1 MRLQSL
7 IVTGV
12 AAASVLALTACNPAK
27 IGEHRNERPMVAAV
41 RLDCPDRQGDLTR
54 VSVAG
59 DGRSCAYTGDAGE
72 QVTLQLIALNAKPA
86 QAVLA
91 ELEAELKQGAA
102 SPSAL
107 ETANQDGSSAAPAA
121 NPSPAG
127 GDVAAATD
135 AAGDQAKANAG
146 SDSDENDR
154 EEAHVNLPG
163 LHINTR
169 GDRAE
174 INMPGV
180 HINADGGK
188 ARVNVDRPGG
198 RLLSINAD
206 EQGAEIRT
214 GDITARNVNA
224 TYLLASK
231 EGGKLGDRAVGYVA
245 RGPVTGPLVVGVVK
259 SHGFRESHDDLLH
272 AVRRLVRRNVQRS

>member
-12 AAASVLALTACNPAK
+12 AATSVLALAACNPAK

-41 RLDCPDRQGDLTR
+41 RLDCPGRQGDLTR

-59 DGRSCAYTGDAGE
+59 DGRSCAYTGEAGE
-72 QVTLQLIALNAKPA
+72 QVTLQLMALNAKPA
-86 QAVLA
+86 RAVLA
-91 ELEAELKQGAA
+91 DLEAELRQAA
-102 SPSAL
+102 PSLSAL
-107 ETANQDGSSAAPAA
+107 DNANRDGSIGSPAA
-121 NPSPAG
+121 TSSSAS
-127 GDVAAATD
+127 GDVAAANV
-135 AAGDQAKANAG
+135 AAGDQAKADA
-146 SDSDENDR
+146 DSDENDG

-163 LHINTR
+163 LHINTH

-224 TYLLASK
+224 TYILASK
-231 EGGKLGDRAVGYVA
+231 DAGKLGDRAVGYVA

-259 SHGFRESHDDLLH
+259 SHGDRDNADDLLH

>member
-59 DGRSCAYTGDAGE
+59 DGRSCAYTGAAGE
-72 QVTLQLIALNAKPA
+72 QVTLQLMALNAKPA

-91 ELEAELKQGAA
+91 ELEARLKQGAP

-121 NPSPAG
+121 TPGG
-127 GDVAAATD
+127 GDVAVATD
-135 AAGDQAKANAG
+135 ADGKQAKADAG

-154 EEAHVNLPG
+154 EDAHVNLPG
-163 LHINTR
+163 LHINTH

-206 EQGAEIRT
+206 EQGAEIHT

-231 EGGKLGDRAVGYVA
+231 AGGKLGDRAVGYVA

-259 SHGFRESHDDLLH
+259 SRGYRDNHDDLLH